1 MTSNLHVHTLFSMNI
16 TMQTLLQVLLEA
28 SGISLFVFLMMV
40 VVDYFNILTRGRLTT
55 ILQGRGNRQYLVSSL
70 LGVVPGCLGAF
81 LSVTLYIR
89 GMLGL
94 GAMVGCFVASSGDA
108 AFVMLAKFPR
118 TALALF
124 AILFFVG
131 VVYGWLVDKLAGR
144 LGIVACAECREQMHH
159 MDEIDCRVWPQPGM
173 AWPLLRTSPS
183 RAVYLAVMLAAV
195 GSVIAGL
202 VGPDEW
208 NWVRIAI
215 LLLLGVGLFVISTV
229 PDHYLAEHIVEHIT
243 RKHLPRIF
251 AWTLGTLLLLA
262 LLGQFV
268 DLRQVVSGHMAWV
281 LVVAALVGLIPDSG
295 PHLLFVFLFADGAVP
310 FSVLLTSA
318 IVQDG
323 HGMLPL
329 LSVSVRDS
337 LTIKA
342 FNLVLGLALGFLLL
356 GLGY

>member
-1 MTSNLHVHTLFSMNI
+1 MTSNLHVHTLFSMNA
-16 TMQTLLQVLLEA
+16 TLQTLLQVLLEA
-28 SGISLFVFLMMV
+28 AGISLFVFLMMV

-55 ILQGRGNRQYLVSSL
+55 VLRGRGNRQYLLSSL
-70 LGVVPGCLGAF
+70 LGAVPGCLGSF

-124 AILFFVG
+124 AILFVVG
-131 VVYGWLVDKLAGR
+131 VIYGWLVDKLAGR

-159 MDEIDCRVWPQPGM
+159 LGDADCRVWPQRGV
-173 AWPLLRTSPS
+173 AWQLMRPNPP
-183 RAVYLAVMLAAV
+183 RAVYLVVMLASIIAV
-195 GSVIAGL
+195 VMGL
-202 VGPDEW
+202 VGPAEW
-208 NWVRIAI
+208 DWVRLAI
-215 LLLLGVGLFVISTV
+215 LLLLGVGLFVIATV
-229 PDHYLAEHIVEHIT
+229 PDHYLAEHIVQHIT
-243 RKHLPRIF
+243 QKHLPRIF
-251 AWTLGTLLLLA
+251 AWTLGTLLVLA

-268 DLRQVVSGHMAWV
+268 DLKQVVSGHMVWV
-281 LVVAALVGLIPDSG
+281 LVLAALVGIIPDSG

-342 FNLVLGLALGFLLL
+342 FNLVLGLALGLLLL